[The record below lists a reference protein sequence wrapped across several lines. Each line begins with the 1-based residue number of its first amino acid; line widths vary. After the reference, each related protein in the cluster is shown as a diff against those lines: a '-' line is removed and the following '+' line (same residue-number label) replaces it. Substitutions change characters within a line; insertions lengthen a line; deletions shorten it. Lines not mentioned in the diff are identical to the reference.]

1 MNTVITI
8 NRQFGSGGREVGKRL
23 ADVLNIAYFDKEII
37 SKIAEKT
44 NLSPS
49 YIEQYQEVSA
59 THQYPFIFSRTF
71 SKPVLSPNDTIQIEQ
86 TKIIKKL
93 AEEQSCVIVGR
104 CANVILKDTAFCVFV
119 YSSDMGK
126 RIQRCYD
133 KVPADKNKAT
143 EEIRKMILFI
153 DKQRAKYNQYYTG
166 NDWMN
171 MSNYNLCIDTTKVD
185 IKKAV
190 SIIVM
195 AINR

>member
-1 MNTVITI
+1 MNTVITV

-23 ADVLNIAYFDKEII
+23 ADALNIAYFDKEII

-49 YIEQYQEVSA
+49 FIEQYQEVSA
-59 THQYPFIFSRTF
+59 THQYSFTFGRTF
-71 SKPVLSPNDTIQIEQ
+71 SMPVLTPNDTIQIEQ

-93 AEEQSCVIVGR
+93 AEDQPCVIVGR
-104 CANVILKDTAFCVFV
+104 CANDILRETAFRVFI
-119 YSSDMGK
+119 YSSDMEK

-133 KVPADKNKAT
+133 KVPADKNKSTA
-143 EEIRKMILFI
+143 EMKKMILSI

-166 NDWMN
+166 EDWMN
-171 MSNYNLCIDTTKVD
+171 MSNYNLCIDTAKVD

-195 AINR
+195 ALNN